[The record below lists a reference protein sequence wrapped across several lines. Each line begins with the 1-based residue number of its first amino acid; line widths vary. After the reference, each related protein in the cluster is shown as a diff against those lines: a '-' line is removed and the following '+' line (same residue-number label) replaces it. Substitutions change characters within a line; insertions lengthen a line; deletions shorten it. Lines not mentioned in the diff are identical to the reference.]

1 MTSLAEMGGQRPD
14 MDGNVGVE
22 EHLVP
27 CGTALLT
34 ADASVINGFL
44 DGMVVSG
51 VHLVSIEP
59 EGSLSARWFG
69 DDIPAATAWA
79 LQENLAG
86 RNLYWTAN
94 RCRSGLNKKPAKAD
108 IEAARFVYVDID
120 PPKAGGRLDQTSVRH
135 QIDQL
140 DMPPT
145 AIIDSGNGV
154 QALWKL
160 DPPFPDALQTE
171 QINEGI
177 ARQLGGDNCH
187 NTDRLLRLPGT
198 INYPTASKAKR
209 GCVPV
214 ASSII
219 SMDPALL
226 YAVEDLKRTF
236 PTATP
241 PRAGRPPKLVQV
253 ELGDVPPL
261 AATDLKRDNH
271 REVRNMIKRPED
283 HFRTADRSAWAYGIA
298 CAMVK
303 DGYSDAEV
311 IGILMNPS
319 LPGCAH
325 IHDQADPMRAAR
337 RALSSAK
344 QGPFKPGTLGFDQDG
359 KRQSVSP
366 PEEYGDVHN
375 AAFFAKSRHGQLAFV
390 HQVDRW
396 MEWTDGRWRYCN
408 MGEEFQHAKNV
419 CAEIYAAAAEGL
431 RRNPD
436 VGRRAAQQALKAFEL
451 ARIKAMLHL
460 ARSDPRIAVSP
471 AILDAVPLLLGVAN
485 GVVDLTTG
493 TLIPNDPE
501 LWITRRCAA
510 DYAPGSPCPLW
521 LQFLHEVFE
530 GDGDTI
536 GAFQRLLGYSLT
548 GFAREEVIVF
558 CVGRGANG
566 KSVANSVVHEIL
578 ADYAKVG
585 PASLLVMRR
594 SDDNSPRNDFA
605 SLVGAR
611 YVTINETPERARLDE
626 QAVKILAGRE
636 RISARPLYKEHIEF
650 NPSFTPWLR
659 TNHKPIITG
668 DDEGIWRRLVILSF
682 RRTFSPE
689 EQDPDLVGKLLAEKD
704 GILTW
709 MVEGAQQ
716 YLTGGLRPSDQMR
729 RDLAAYRTES
739 DLLGEYLADR
749 TTSTPNGRVDRRAL
763 YLDWRLW
770 CDRNCYSSGSAK
782 SFTQRLAER
791 GHGQS
796 KSNGNRYYEGLELV
810 QASAAQ
816 GRKGGI

>member
-1 MTSLAEMGGQRPD
+1 MTSLAEMGGQRPN
-14 MDGNVGVE
+14 MDGNVAVE

-27 CGTALLT
+27 CGPALLT

-51 VHLVSIEP
+51 VHLAWVKP
-59 EGSLSARWFG
+59 DGPLLAGWFG
-69 DDIPAATAWA
+69 DDVSAATKWA
-79 LQENLAG
+79 IAKNLSG
-86 RNLYWTAN
+86 HNVYWTPN
-94 RCRSGLNKKPAKAD
+94 LCRAGLDTKPKKTD

-120 PPKAGGRLDQTSVRH
+120 PPKTGGRLDRTSVLN

-140 DMPPT
+140 DLPPT
-145 AIIDSGNGV
+145 VVIDSGNGV
-154 QALWKL
+154 QALWKI
-160 DPPFPDALQTE
+160 DAPCPDALQTE
-171 QINEGI
+171 LINL
-177 ARQLGGDNCH
+177 ALAQQLGGDSCANV
-187 NTDRLLRLPGT
+187 DRLLRLPGT

-209 GCVPV
+209 GYVPV

-226 YAVEDLKRTF
+226 YTVEDFRRAF
-236 PTATP
+236 PAATP
-241 PRAGRPPKLVQV
+241 PRAGRPPNPVQV
-253 ELGDVPPL
+253 ELGNVPPL

-271 REVRNMIKRPED
+271 REVRKMIKRPED

-298 CAMVK
+298 SAMVK

-311 IGILMNPS
+311 IGILMNPA

-325 IHDQADPMRAAR
+325 IHDQADPMRASR
-337 RALSSAK
+337 RTLSSAK
-344 QGPFKPGTLGFDQDG
+344 KGPFKPGTLGFAQG
-359 KRQSVSP
+359 ENRQPASP
-366 PEEYGDVHN
+366 LEEFGDVFN
-375 AAFFAKSRHGQLAFV
+375 ARFIANSRSGKLAFV
-390 HQVDRW
+390 HQVNRW

-431 RRNPD
+431 RQNPD
-436 VGRRAAQQALKAFEL
+436 GGRRAAQQALKAYDMP
-451 ARIKAMLHL
+451 RIKAMLEL
-460 ARSDPRIAVSP
+460 AKSDPEIAVLP
-471 AILDAVPLLLGVAN
+471 DKLDADPLRLGVAN
-485 GVVDLTTG
+485 GVVDLKTG
-493 TLIPNDPE
+493 ALIPNDPE
-501 LWITRRCAA
+501 LWITRSCAA
-510 DYAPGSPCPLW
+510 EYTPGSTCPLW

-530 GDGDTI
+530 GDSDTI
-536 GAFQRLLGYSLT
+536 GAFQRLLGYSLS
-548 GFAREEVIVF
+548 GYAREEVIVF

-566 KSVANSVVHEIL
+566 KSVANNVVHEIL

-585 PASLLVMRR
+585 PASLLVLRR
-594 SDDNSPRNDFA
+594 SDDNSPRADFA

-611 YVTINETPERARLDE
+611 YVTINETQERARLDE

-689 EQDPDLVGKLLAEKD
+689 EQDPDLVGKLLAERD

-749 TTSTPNGRVDRRAL
+749 TTSNPNGRVERRAL
-763 YLDWRLW
+763 YSDWRFW
-770 CDRNCYSSGSAK
+770 CDRNGYTSGSAK

-791 GHGQS
+791 GHVQS
-796 KSNGNRYYEGLELV
+796 KVSGAPRSPSLGDG
-810 QASAAQ
+810 A
-816 GRKGGI
+816 G